1 MDALPAWMES
11 DLDVIMVATMDA
23 LRAWMLGTRMGSE
36 CGVTSGSR
44 AKPRPEAVCQAYK
57 S

>member
-23 LRAWMLGTRMGSE
+23 LRACRMGSE
-36 CGVTSGSR
+36 CGVTSGSK